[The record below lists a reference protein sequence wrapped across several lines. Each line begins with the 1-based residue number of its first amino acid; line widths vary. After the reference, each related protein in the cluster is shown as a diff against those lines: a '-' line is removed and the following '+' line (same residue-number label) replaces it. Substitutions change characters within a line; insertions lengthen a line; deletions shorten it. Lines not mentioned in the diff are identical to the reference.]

1 MQQSRCDKEVQI
13 DNYQT
18 LHCNRYR
25 QSGGVA
31 YYLRRNASFKTN
43 QLFPSQIEKVIFDI
57 LLSKTKSVSTGI
69 FCKPRDKDR
78 FLETFDESSHK
89 PRRIKMEYIY
99 V

>member
-25 QSGGVA
+25 HSGRV
-31 YYLRRNASFKTN
+31 RRNASFKTN
-43 QLFPSQIEKVIFDI
+43 QLLPSQIEKVIFDI

-69 FCKPRDKDR
+69 FCKPCDKDR